1 MRNRLLTAATLLV
14 IALAAHGEDYIR
26 TTTSTQNS
34 TKNGVTTTVTVVK
47 KYTADGK
54 VYTTTTTKRS
64 DSSKPVVE
72 TTVGYE
78 KIEPACGFGQ
88 SGSGSAEEEKV
99 WTDAEMKSANTA
111 ANVSYLTA
119 EEKKVIMYVNLARLY
134 PKKYAE
140 KEVLARQNSTS
151 VYIRD
156 AVSKTESVNSLVSTL
171 KSIKPLPAYQF
182 SKELYEFAK
191 CFAVESGSSGYIG
204 HKRKKCVGGSFSEC
218 CSYGPGQGRDIVLL
232 LLIDAGVTDL
242 GHRKN
247 CLSPNH
253 KRIGCS
259 IQSHQKTDK
268 CCVIDIGR

>member
-1 MRNRLLTAATLLV
+1 MRHRLLTAATML
-14 IALAAHGEDYIR
+14 ALALVAHGEDFIK
-26 TTTSTQNS
+26 TTTSTQYS
-34 TKNGVTTTVTVVK
+34 IKNGVTTTVTVVK

-64 DSSKPVVE
+64 DSTKPVVK

-78 KIEPACGFGQ
+78 KDTDTAGGVEQ
-88 SGSGSAEEEKV
+88 SGSSAEEKV
-99 WTDAEMKSANTA
+99 WTDEEMKSANTT

-140 KEVLARQNSTS
+140 KEVLARQKSTS

-171 KSIKPLPAYQF
+171 KSMKPLPAYQF
-182 SKELYEFAK
+182 SKELYDFAK

>member
-1 MRNRLLTAATLLV
+1 MRHRLLTAATML
-14 IALAAHGEDYIR
+14 ALALVAHGEDFIK

-64 DSSKPVVE
+64 DSTKPVVK

-78 KIEPACGFGQ
+78 KDTDTAGGVEQ
-88 SGSGSAEEEKV
+88 SGSSAEEKV
-99 WTDAEMKSANTA
+99 WTDEEMKSANTA

-140 KEVLARQNSTS
+140 KEVLARQKSTS

-171 KSIKPLPAYQF
+171 KSMKPLPAYQF
-182 SKELYEFAK
+182 SKELYDFAK

>member
-64 DSSKPVVE
+64 DSTKPVVK

-78 KIEPACGFGQ
+78 KDTDTAGGVEQ
-88 SGSGSAEEEKV
+88 SGSSAEEKV